1 MRRWIVSCTVLGVV
15 LMMTVALRAQDEA
28 TPAADKQDKKEAKA
42 EAKAEE
48 KQAKKEIRL
57 TQPWR
62 RITGLSEEQKSQIA
76 EIHKKATDEIKA
88 VQEREKNE
96 IMALLT
102 EEQKTEL
109 KTLLDT
115 EAAERKMKA
124 AERKKAG
131 EGGAE

>member
-1 MRRWIVSCTVLGVV
+1 MRRSIVSCTVLGVV
-15 LMMTVALRAQDEA
+15 FMMTVALRAQDEA

-42 EAKAEE
+42 EE

-62 RITGLSEEQKSQIA
+62 RITGLSEDQKTQIA

-88 VQEREKNE
+88 IQEREKNE

-109 KTLLDT
+109 KTLMDT
-115 EAAERKMKA
+115 EAADRKMKA

-131 EGGAE
+131 EGAAE

>member
-1 MRRWIVSCTVLGVV
+1 MRRWITSCTVLGVV
-15 LMMTVALRAQDEA
+15 LLMTVALRAQDEA
-28 TPAADKQDKKEAKA
+28 APAAGKQEKQDKK

-62 RITGLSEEQKSQIA
+62 RLTGLSEEQKSQIA

-88 VQEREKNE
+88 VQEREKND

-102 EEQKTEL
+102 DEQKTEL

-115 EAAERKMKA
+115 ESADRKMKA

-131 EGGAE
+131 EGAAE